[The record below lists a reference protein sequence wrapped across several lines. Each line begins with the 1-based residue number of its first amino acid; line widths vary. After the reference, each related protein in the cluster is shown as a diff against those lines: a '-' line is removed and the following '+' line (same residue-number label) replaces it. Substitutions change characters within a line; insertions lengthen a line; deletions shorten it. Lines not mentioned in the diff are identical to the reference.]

1 MLQYLH
7 MSKIK
12 ITFAGGAQSPTG
24 SNFLLEIG
32 NSRFL
37 VDCGLYQGSK
47 IASDDN
53 RKDFTYDVANITAM
67 FVTHSHLDH
76 VGRIPKI
83 IKDGYKGDIYS
94 VDATKELAAFVMAD
108 SLHVLTKESEREGL
122 VPLYSE
128 DDIAASLKVWHAK
141 NYHEMTIFPTSEG
154 DLGVRFLDAGH
165 ILGSSMIEFN
175 LNGKKLIFSGDL
187 GNTPSPLMKDTET
200 IKGADYLVVES
211 VYGDRNHEDNLEK
224 EEKLKE
230 IIKTTARNRGTLMVP
245 AFSIERTQELLY
257 YINDMVEHNQI
268 ERMPIFL
275 DSPLAINVTGIYKK
289 YIHYLNTGV
298 QSIVKSGDDIFNFPG
313 LSMTADKEASKAING
328 VPGPKIIIAGSGMMN
343 GGRILHHA
351 KQYLGDTKNTL
362 LIVGYQAPGTLGRML
377 MEGVARVNIKGES
390 IEPKALITAIHG
402 MSAHKDSSHLQEFV
416 AEGKDTLKQVF
427 VVLGEPKSAAFL
439 AQRLKDHYGLNV
451 SVPERDQSFEIEM

>member
-1 MLQYLH
+1 

-47 IASDDN
+47 IASDNN
-53 RKDFTYDVANITAM
+53 REAFTYDVTNITAM
-67 FVTHSHLDH
+67 FITHSHLDH

-83 IKDGYKGDIYS
+83 IKDGYRGDIYS
-94 VDATKELAAFVMAD
+94 VDATKELASFVMED
-108 SLHVLTKESEREGL
+108 SLHVLTKESERAGL
-122 VPLYSE
+122 LPLYSE

-141 NYHEMTIFPTSEG
+141 NYHEMTIFKTSIG

-165 ILGSSMIEFN
+165 ILGSSMIEFS
-175 LNGKKLIFSGDL
+175 LNSKKLIFSGDL
-187 GNTPSPLMKDTET
+187 GNTPSPLMKDTES

-211 VYGDRNHEDNLEK
+211 VYGDRNHEDNIEK
-224 EEKLKE
+224 EEKLRE
-230 IIKTTARNRGTLMVP
+230 IIKATSRNRGTLMIP

-257 YINDMVEHNQI
+257 YINDMIEHNQI

-275 DSPLAINVTGIYKK
+275 DSPLAINVTSVYKK
-289 YIHYLNTGV
+289 YTQYLNIGT

-313 LSMTADKEASKAING
+313 LSMTADKEESKAING
-328 VPGPKIIIAGSGMMN
+328 VPGPKVIIAGSGMMN

-351 KQYLGDTKNTL
+351 KQYLGDAKNTL
-362 LIVGYQAPGTLGRML
+362 LIVGYQAAGTLGRML
-377 MEGVARVNIKGES
+377 MEGANKVNINGES
-390 IEPKALITAIHG
+390 IEVKALTTVIHG
-402 MSAHKDSSHLQEFV
+402 MSAHKDSAHLQEFV
-416 AEGKDTLKQVF
+416 AEAKDTLKQVF
-427 VVLGEPKSAAFL
+427 VVLGEPKSAIFL
-439 AQRLKDHYGLNV
+439 AQRLKDYYGLNV
-451 SVPERDQSFEIEM
+451 SVPVPNQSFEIEM

>member
-1 MLQYLH
+1 

-32 NSRFL
+32 SSRFL

-47 IASDDN
+47 IASDSN
-53 RKDFTYDVANITAM
+53 RNDFTYDVTNITAM
-67 FVTHSHLDH
+67 FITHSHLDH

-94 VDATKELAAFVMAD
+94 IDATRELASFVMED
-108 SLHVLTKESEREGL
+108 SLHVLTKESERVGL
-122 VPLYSE
+122 PPLYSE
-128 DDIAASLKVWHAK
+128 DDIAASLKVWHGK

-154 DLGVRFLDAGH
+154 NLGVRFLDAGH
-165 ILGSSMIEFN
+165 ILGSSMIEFS
-175 LNGKKLIFSGDL
+175 LNNKKLIFSGDL
-187 GNTPSPLMKDTET
+187 GNTPSPLMKDTES

-211 VYGDRNHEDNLEK
+211 VYGDRNHEDNAEK
-224 EEKLKE
+224 EEKLRE
-230 IIKTTARNRGTLMVP
+230 IIKTTSRNRGTLMIP

-275 DSPLAINVTGIYKK
+275 DSPLAINVTSVYKK

-313 LSMTADKEASKAING
+313 LSMTADKEESKAING
-328 VPGPKIIIAGSGMMN
+328 VPGPKVIIAGSGMMN

-362 LIVGYQAPGTLGRML
+362 LIVGYQAAGTLGRML
-377 MEGVARVNIKGES
+377 MEGASKVNIKGES
-390 IEPKALITAIHG
+390 IEVKALTTVIHG
-402 MSAHKDSSHLQEFV
+402 MSAHKDSSHIQEFV
-416 AEGKDTLKQVF
+416 SEAKDTLKQVF

-439 AQRLKDHYGLNV
+439 AQRLKDHYDLNV
-451 SVPERDQSFEIEM
+451 SVPETDQVFEIEM